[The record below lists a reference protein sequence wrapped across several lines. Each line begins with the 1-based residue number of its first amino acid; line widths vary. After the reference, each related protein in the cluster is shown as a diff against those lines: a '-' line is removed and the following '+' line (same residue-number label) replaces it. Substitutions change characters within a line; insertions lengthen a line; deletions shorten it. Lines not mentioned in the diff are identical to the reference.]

1 MKKLRSPWAKFFLLA
16 IFFGLLI
23 MTNPV
28 HAADAETQQ
37 TTAEQDYD
45 RGYDDGY
52 QAYEDGFYGM
62 PKDAEESEAY
72 EDGFADGQQQ
82 AEDDKVD
89 RKELGEDEGEKEF

>member
-1 MKKLRSPWAKFFLLA
+1 MKKLRSPWAKFFLPA

-28 HAADAETQQ
+28 HASDTETQQ

-82 AEDDKVD
+82 AEDD
-89 RKELGEDEGEKEF
+89 RGEKEF